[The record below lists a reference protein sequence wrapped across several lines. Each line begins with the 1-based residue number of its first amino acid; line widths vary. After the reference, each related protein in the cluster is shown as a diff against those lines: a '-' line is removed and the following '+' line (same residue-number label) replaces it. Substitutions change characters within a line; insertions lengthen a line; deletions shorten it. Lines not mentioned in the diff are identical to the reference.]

1 MVVATGL
8 VLGVTALAPV
18 VGPRLSGLLTTYPIF
33 AAVFT
38 VFSHHARGP
47 GAAIQVLRGL
57 LIGLF
62 GFIGFFAALTLT
74 LPRLGIAAGFAIAT
88 VIALVIQAGSLR
100 VLRRG

>member
-1 MVVATGL
+1 
-8 VLGVTALAPV
+8 
-18 VGPRLSGLLTTYPIF
+18 
-33 AAVFT
+33 
-38 VFSHHARGP
+38 
-47 GAAIQVLRGL
+47 